1 MKYFPDTKRIISVIG
16 SSQPSEKEYNLALEA
31 GRQLALQ
38 DCLIVCGGRG
48 GVMEAV
54 CRGASQ
60 EGGISIGFLPYSVEE
75 ANPYVTI
82 PLATGLG
89 EARNLLV
96 VNSGEG
102 IISIGGAF
110 GTLSELGFALKSG
123 KPLIGLGTWQV
134 RDPEG
139 RTFPA
144 MIADSS
150 EEAVKKII
158 AAIDHK

>member
-1 MKYFPDTKRIISVIG
+1 MSYFSDRKRIVSVIG
-16 SSQPSEKEYNLALEA
+16 SSEPSEKEYNLALGA
-31 GRQLALQ
+31 GHQLALQ
-38 DCLIVCGGRG
+38 GCIIVCGGKG

-54 CRGASQ
+54 CRGAAQ

-82 PLATGLG
+82 PLATCLG